1 MMNYNNLH
9 LALTNSKNIIFAFDS
24 HPLTQASPLEKSSYL
39 TFLASLAIYT
49 DGFSKEKLSFLQRL
63 LKPLQLKED
72 LAFFLQAAKNINL
85 KDVST
90 FLDCFKHQPLAD
102 NFLVDALLLLFCNRK
117 PLAEN
122 FIYIAEF
129 AELLE
134 IPLLKM
140 EQMLLLVQ
148 SIVQQDNNLYQ
159 QFLNTRTSIAEENF
173 LYYSKNFVQGIS
185 VHNAAQLR
193 VLGNFPLNTT
203 TTYTS
208 ADVHFVQ
215 ANLSFAE
222 NCKLI
227 FEDATRVRFE
237 NCTFSN
243 GRNLDLINCQQI
255 EFNNCTFQNFSNRTL
270 FIDTAQEVTLTNCH
284 FENSTNNARSTII
297 AGTVYLKN
305 CLKSQITACTFVNCQ
320 AKGLNSYTPSFGAAI
335 YAQTVAPAEI
345 SIKNCQ
351 FTNCF
356 SDTGSIV
363 QISGYL
369 GNISYDNLDFQ
380 NCNGELVLD

>member
-1 MMNYNNLH
+1 MNYNNLH
-9 LALTNSKNIIFAFDS
+9 LALINSKNIIFAFDA
-24 HPLTQASPLEKSSYL
+24 HPLTKASTLEKSSYL
-39 TFLASLAIYT
+39 TFLAAVAIYT

-63 LKPLQLKED
+63 LVPLQLDND
-72 LAFFLQAAKNINL
+72 LAFFLQAGKNIS
-85 KDVST
+85 ST
-90 FLDCFKHQPLAD
+90 DITAFLDCFKHKPLAD
-102 NFLVDALLLLFCNRK
+102 NFLVDALLLLFCSRK
-117 PLAEN
+117 PLPEN
-122 FIYIAEF
+122 FLYIAEF

-134 IPLLKM
+134 IPLFKM

-148 SIVQQDNNLYQ
+148 AIVQQDNKLYQ

-193 VLGNFPLNTT
+193 VIGNFPVTTT

-208 ADVHFVQ
+208 SDIHFVH
-215 ANLSFAE
+215 ANLDFDE
-222 NCKLI
+222 NCKI
-227 FEDATRVRFE
+227 VFENATRVRFE
-237 NCTFSN
+237 NCTFN
-243 GRNLDLINCQQI
+243 KGRNIDLINCKQI
-255 EFNNCTFQNFSNRTL
+255 EFNNCSFQNFSNRTL
-270 FIDTAQEVTLTNCH
+270 FIDTAQEVLLTNCH
-284 FENSTNNARSTII
+284 FENSSNNARSTII

-305 CLKSQITACTFVNCQ
+305 CLASHITACTFVNCQ

-335 YAQTVAPAEI
+335 YAQTVSPAQI